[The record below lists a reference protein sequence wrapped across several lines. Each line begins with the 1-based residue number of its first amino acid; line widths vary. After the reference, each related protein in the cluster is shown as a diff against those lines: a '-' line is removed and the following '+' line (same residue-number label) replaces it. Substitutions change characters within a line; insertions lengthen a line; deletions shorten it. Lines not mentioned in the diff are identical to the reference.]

1 MAIFPKLLYIL
12 NTVHITIPVGFFFF
26 LEIHKLIFELIR
38 NWEEH
43 RLPKTILK
51 KNKPGGF
58 MIPDFKIY
66 KKLQEARQCS
76 AGISIDI

>member
-12 NTVHITIPVGFFFF
+12 NTVHIRIPVGFFV
-26 LEIHKLIFELIR
+26 EIHKLILELIR
-38 NWEEH
+38 NWEEC
-43 RLPKTILK
+43 RLTKTILK
-51 KNKPGGF
+51 KNKAGGF

-76 AGISIDI
+76 TGISIEI